1 LGREIERMTEPIWYI
16 LYDGESVD
24 GMGHPKFYKRT
35 IDKQEAKEHW
45 KKCKSNPYS
54 TGKVVAYTDTK
65 QIRII
70 TEYDWEGL

>member
-1 LGREIERMTEPIWYI
+1 MTEPTWYI

-24 GMGHPKFYKRT
+24 GSGPPDYYTRT
-35 IDKQEAKEHW
+35 TDKEVAKEHW

-65 QIRII
+65 QIRIWW
-70 TEYDWEGL
+70 EQHWEGL